1 MDKPYSI
8 DFISDIRGR
17 VKQELKPA
25 RYEHT
30 LGVAYTAA
38 CMAFLYGEDPLKA
51 ELAGILH
58 DCAKCY
64 PHEEQ
69 IRICREAGIEL
80 SKEELASPAV
90 IHAICGKFLAKAR
103 YGIEDEDLLNAIGSH
118 TTGRPA
124 MSRLEKIIY
133 IADFIEPLRSEAP
146 NLPEMRKL
154 AFQDLDE
161 CMYQIL
167 MSTIEYLNGK
177 GAPVVPATMDA
188 FVWYKNERDE
198 SRDRQN

>member
-1 MDKPYSI
+1 MDIKYSI
-8 DFISDIRGR
+8 DYIAGIREK
-17 VKQELKPA
+17 VKKELKPA

-69 IRICREAGIEL
+69 IRICREAGIPL
-80 SKEELASPAV
+80 TKEELASPAV
-90 IHAICGKFLAKAR
+90 IHAICGRYLAETM
-103 YGIEDEDLLNAIGSH
+103 YGITDEDLLNAIGSH

-167 MSTIEYLNGK
+167 MSTIDYLNGR

-188 FVWYKNERDE
+188 FMWYKAERE
-198 SRDRQN
+198 HCGHR

>member
-1 MDKPYSI
+1 MDNKYSI
-8 DFISDIRGR
+8 EFISDIREQ
-17 VKQELKPA
+17 VKKELKPA

-38 CMAFLYGEDPLKA
+38 CMAFLFGEDPLKA

-69 IRICREAGIEL
+69 IRICREAGIPL
-80 SKEELASPAV
+80 SSEELASPAV
-90 IHAICGKFLAKAR
+90 IHAICGKHLAAAR
-103 YGIEDEDLLNAIGSH
+103 YGIEDQDLLNAIGSH

-124 MSRLEKIIY
+124 MSRLENIIY
-133 IADFIEPLRSEAP
+133 FADFIEPLRSEAP
-146 NLPEMRKL
+146 NLSEVRKL

-161 CMYQIL
+161 CMYRIL
-167 MSTIEYLNGK
+167 MSTIDYLNGR
-177 GAPVVPATMDA
+177 GVPVVPATMDA
-188 FVWYKNERDE
+188 FLWFRAERE
-198 SRDRQN
+198 GTGKF

>member
-1 MDKPYSI
+1 MDTGYSI
-8 DFISDIRGR
+8 DHIAGIRER
-17 VKQELKPA
+17 VKKELKPA

-69 IRICREAGIEL
+69 IRICHEAGIGL
-80 SKEELASPAV
+80 SEAELASPAV
-90 IHAICGKFLAKAR
+90 IHAICGRYLAEKV
-103 YGIEDEDLLNAIGSH
+103 YGITDEDLLNAIGSH

-167 MSTIEYLNGK
+167 MSTIEYLNGR

-188 FVWYKNERDE
+188 FLWYRAERE
-198 SRDRQN
+198 RCGRR